1 MAGMLTTEL
10 SGYLGRAQCKF
21 AIIQIALVPAWRVTK
36 HITDGQVTRKRQHFN
51 GTRNE
56 KLGIGEN
63 AILTENRL
71 YQYTKEKLRGEF
83 SKNIYHGAQQ

>member
-36 HITDGQVTRKRQHFN
+36 HITGHHGRTEGRTSHQEERQHFN
-51 GTRNE
+51 GIRNE
-56 KLGIGEN
+56 KLGILETPTQFYWGKCY
-63 AILTENRL
+63 LD
-71 YQYTKEKLRGEF
+71 
-83 SKNIYHGAQQ
+83 

>member
-36 HITDGQVTRKRQHFN
+36 HITGHHGRTDGQVTRNRDNTSMEQ
-51 GTRNE
+51 GMRN
-56 KLGIGEN
+56 
-63 AILTENRL
+63 
-71 YQYTKEKLRGEF
+71 
-83 SKNIYHGAQQ
+83 

>member
-36 HITDGQVTRKRQHFN
+36 HITGHHGRTDGRTDNTSMEQ
-51 GTRNE
+51 GMRN
-56 KLGIGEN
+56 
-63 AILTENRL
+63 
-71 YQYTKEKLRGEF
+71 
-83 SKNIYHGAQQ
+83 